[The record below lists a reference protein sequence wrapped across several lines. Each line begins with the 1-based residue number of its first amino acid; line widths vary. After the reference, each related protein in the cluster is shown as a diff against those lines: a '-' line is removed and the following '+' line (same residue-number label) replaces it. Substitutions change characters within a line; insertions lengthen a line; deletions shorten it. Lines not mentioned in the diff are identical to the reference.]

1 MYNYK
6 RNGFTLVELMA
17 VIVIISL
24 IALLTFPNIIN
35 QIKKTKKSN
44 NKMIEDV
51 VIEQAKKYVSDN
63 KDELLEDEYCM
74 PISTLID
81 NDYIKEDFVNINDI
95 KDNKVVHITLDNNN
109 SYEVVDKN
117 KCFLSA
123 VKYLL
128 KKTNP
133 ITVTNYTDGDIHEM
147 YTFEH
152 EATEQTPALTDY
164 RYIGS
169 DPNNYVEFNNE
180 LWRIIG
186 VFKVED
192 ESGKW
197 QERIKIVREESIGN
211 MAWDTNNVN
220 DWTIASLNIYLNVD
234 YYNSIS
240 DKSRNMIES
249 TKYYLSGLNNTNYN
263 GMILY
268 NYERDKNTDDERQSS
283 WIGKLAL
290 MYPSDYY
297 YGYSLGVDNICFT
310 NVGYSGCSDTDNMNE
325 NWMFFSG
332 YTWLLTHNN
341 RSKSNPMIIMLAGYL
356 NQYFTSKSPYSIRPI
371 LYLSSKVKIT
381 SGDGTKDNAYK
392 LSM

>member
-1 MYNYK
+1 MYKYK

-17 VIVIISL
+17 VIIIISL

-63 KDELLEDEYCM
+63 KEDLLEDEYCLS
-74 PISTLID
+74 ISTLID
-81 NDYIKEDFVNINDI
+81 NDYIKEDIVNINNI

-133 ITVTNYTDGDIHEM
+133 ITVTNYTDGDNHEM

-152 EATEQTPALTDY
+152 EVTDQTPALTDY

-169 DPNNYVEFNNE
+169 DPYNYVEFNNE

-186 VFKVED
+186 VFSVED
-192 ESGKW
+192 ENGNWEERVKIVRDSRLSDRMAYKTNGWQSSPINTYLNVEYSETITTANLISDANYYLGTINAAGNGVQEYNLERSGSGKW
-197 QERIKIVREESIGN
+197 
-211 MAWDTNNVN
+211 T
-220 DWTIASLNIYLNVD
+220 
-234 YYNSIS
+234 
-240 DKSRNMIES
+240 
-249 TKYYLSGLNNTNYN
+249 
-263 GMILY
+263 
-268 NYERDKNTDDERQSS
+268 
-283 WIGKLAL
+283 GKLAL
-290 MYPSDYY
+290 IYASDYIY
-297 YGYSLGVDNICFT
+297 TFSLGVNDICFT
-310 NVGYSGCSDTDNMNE
+310 NNANCTGGNSNGAMP
-325 NWMFFSG
+325 
-332 YTWLLTHNN
+332 
-341 RSKSNPMIIMLAGYL
+341 SKSWIFLLNTGDKWIISSFTRRYINNGANLKYIGGL
-356 NQYFTSKSPYSIRPI
+356 NYNFSIHPT

-381 SGDGTKDNAYK
+381 SGDGTVSNPYK

>member
-1 MYNYK
+1 MYKYK

-17 VIVIISL
+17 VIIIISL

-63 KDELLEDEYCM
+63 NDELLEDEYCM

-81 NDYIKEDFVNINDI
+81 NDYIKEDIVNINDI

-109 SYEVVDKN
+109 SYEVLDKN

-133 ITVTNYTDGDIHEM
+133 INVTNYTDGDIHEM

-164 RYIGS
+164 RYIGN

-192 ESGKW
+192 ENGKW
-197 QERIKIVREESIGN
+197 EKRIKIVRNDSIGS
-211 MAWDTNNVN
+211 MARDTSNENEWSN
-220 DWTIASLNIYLNVD
+220 ASLNIYLNSTYYSLISNNFKNMISSVKYYVGGAKNILSGND
-234 YYNSIS
+234 FYNSERGNS
-240 DKSRNMIES
+240 VYSERNI
-249 TKYYLSGLNNTNYN
+249 N
-263 GMILY
+263 
-268 NYERDKNTDDERQSS
+268 
-283 WIGKLAL
+283 WIGKIGLI
-290 MYPSDYY
+290 YPSDYIFPY
-297 YGYSLGVDNICFT
+297 ALGVNAACFDNPSNCD
-310 NVGYSGCSDTDNMNE
+310 GYILGWFYNGKNM
-325 NWMFFSG
+325 WTMFPESKRSTHSLRINGNNIFS
-332 YTWLLTHNN
+332 YNS
-341 RSKSNPMIIMLAGYL
+341 SKNSYQIKP
-356 NQYFTSKSPYSIRPI
+356 T
-371 LYLSSKVKIT
+371 LYLSPKVKIT
-381 SGDGTKDNAYK
+381 SGDGSQSNPYK

>member
-1 MYNYK
+1 MYKYK

-17 VIVIISL
+17 VIIIISL
-24 IALLTFPNIIN
+24 IAILTFPNIVN

-44 NKMIEDV
+44 NKMVEDLL
-51 VIEQAKKYVSDN
+51 IAQAKKYVSDN

-81 NDYIKEDFVNINDI
+81 NDYIKEDIVNINDI

-109 SYEVVDKN
+109 SYEVLDKN

-152 EATEQTPALTDY
+152 EATEQTPVLTDY

-186 VFKVED
+186 VFKVEN
-192 ESGKW
+192 ENGNW
-197 QERIKIVREESIGN
+197 EERIKIVRNESIGN
-211 MAWDTNNVN
+211 MAWDSNNVN
-220 DWTIASLNIYLNVD
+220 EWTTASLNAYLNGE
-234 YYNSIS
+234 YYNSLIDS
-240 DKSRNMIES
+240 AKDMIDS
-249 TKYYLSGLNNTNYN
+249 VKYYLGGNKELNKDASSYYNFERGTTVYSGNSIN
-263 GMILY
+263 
-268 NYERDKNTDDERQSS
+268 
-283 WIGKLAL
+283 WIGKIGLIYVSDFVYTYSNGVL
-290 MYPSDYY
+290 EDSTNSWIYSHMWGMLINCRENQGSTHVMRINGTILSFNSSKNKYGVKPS
-297 YGYSLGVDNICFT
+297 
-310 NVGYSGCSDTDNMNE
+310 
-325 NWMFFSG
+325 
-332 YTWLLTHNN
+332 
-341 RSKSNPMIIMLAGYL
+341 
-356 NQYFTSKSPYSIRPI
+356 

-381 SGDGTKDNAYK
+381 SGDGTESNPYK
-392 LSM
+392 LSMK

>member
-1 MYNYK
+1 MYKYK

-17 VIVIISL
+17 VIIIISL

-35 QIKKTKKSN
+35 QIKKTKNSN

-51 VIEQAKKYVSDN
+51 VIEQAKKYVNDN

-81 NDYIKEDFVNINDI
+81 NDYIKEDIVNINDI

-109 SYEVVDKN
+109 SYEVLDKN

-133 ITVTNYTDGDIHEM
+133 ITVTDYTDGDIHEM
-147 YTFEH
+147 YTFNH

-164 RYIGS
+164 RYIGN

-192 ESGKW
+192 ENGKW
-197 QERIKIVREESIGN
+197 EDRIKIVRDEPLKSSKWDENNINEWISSMIN
-211 MAWDTNNVN
+211 M
-220 DWTIASLNIYLNVD
+220 YLNETYD
-234 YYNSIS
+234 IS
-240 DKSRNMIES
+240 DYSKLMIS
-249 TKYYLSGLNNTNYN
+249 KVKYYLGGRKNVSDGSA
-263 GMILY
+263 LY
-268 NYERDKNTDDERQSS
+268 NSERSEIMVSADRSKN
-283 WIGKLAL
+283 WLGLVGLI
-290 MYPSDYY
+290 YPSDYIY
-297 YGYSLGVDNICFT
+297 TYSLGVDDICYNT
-310 NVGYSGCSDTDNMNE
+310 PGNCRTDSGGNPIAGWLYKNKYQWTMTPNSSSSTRLFRIVNYGILSSN
-325 NWMFFSG
+325 G
-332 YTWLLTHNN
+332 YTYGSNN
-341 RSKSNPMIIMLAGYL
+341 IYPVV
-356 NQYFTSKSPYSIRPI
+356 
-371 LYLSSKVKIT
+371 YLSSKVKIT
-381 SGDGTKDNAYK
+381 SGDGLIDNAYK
-392 LSM
+392 LSI